1 MDLQQSQCQYCEKQA
16 EFEPFDIR
24 EGRHVLLCKGHYRQW
39 SGATTNRPTP
49 SPPGMRRLRK
59 NLARAD
65 MAVKDEPTDLERYL
79 INEEIEEQLPVAAD
93 TLREWS
99 RKLGE

>member
-1 MDLQQSQCQYCEKQA
+1 M
-16 EFEPFDIR
+16 
-24 EGRHVLLCKGHYRQW
+24 
-39 SGATTNRPTP
+39 
-49 SPPGMRRLRK
+49 RK

-65 MAVKDEPTDLERYL
+65 MSVKDEPTDLERYL
-79 INEEIEEQLPVAAD
+79 INEEIEEQLPEAAD